1 MRKMWRVEDRIAS
14 LTISE
19 NNSPYTNMKTVS
31 ENNSYDSAQLVNSHS
46 RVTPCYVHPNVSQEN
61 FEDLISL
68 CESKECHKHWKKR
81 QEETEYLKLVIKSL
95 ELPASTKDIEFI
107 VFESE
112 SYVIEAKKDEIE
124 SKLLTPFNLTSG
136 NNEDMKLPFQMLQ
149 DYAGADDLSNH
160 IPEILQE
167 LVKKNVCAWDLM
179 FVGRGYYPRLHA
191 VDICN
196 YKFEWTN

>member
-1 MRKMWRVEDRIAS
+1 MWRSEEHIRS
-14 LTISE
+14 LARTDCSE
-19 NNSPYTNMKTVS
+19 NELDDLTERST
-31 ENNSYDSAQLVNSHS
+31 QLVNSHS
-46 RVTPCYVHPNVSQEN
+46 RVTPCYIYPNVSQEN
-61 FEDLISL
+61 FENLISL
-68 CESKECHKHWKKR
+68 CEIKKCYKHWKKC

-112 SYVIEAKKDEIE
+112 NYVIEAKKDDIE
-124 SKLLTPFNLTSG
+124 NKLLTPFNLTAG
-136 NNEDMKLPFQMLQ
+136 NDEDTKLLFQMLQ
-149 DYAGADDLSNH
+149 DYAHASDLSNH

-167 LVKKNVCAWDLM
+167 LVKNNVCAWDLM
-179 FVGRGYYPRLHA
+179 FVGRGYHPRLRA